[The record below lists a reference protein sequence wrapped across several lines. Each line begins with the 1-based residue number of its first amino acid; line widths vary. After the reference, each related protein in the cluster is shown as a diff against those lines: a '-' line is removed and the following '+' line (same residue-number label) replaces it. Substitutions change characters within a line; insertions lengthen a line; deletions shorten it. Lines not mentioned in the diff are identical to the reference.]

1 LKEENKTNQTKNKTK
16 QNRRNKTEQTKQ
28 TKQKQNEALII
39 WVPPFEEKPSGRK
52 NLAGRAHKL
61 PYNYKLI
68 TKQRGEDLGEK
79 REN

>member
-16 QNRRNKTEQTKQ
+16 QNRRNKTKQ
-28 TKQKQNEALII
+28 TKQQQNEALII
-39 WVPPFEEKPSGRK
+39 WVPPVKKPSAEK
-52 NLAGRAHKL
+52 KKDLVGRAHKL

-68 TKQRGEDLGEK
+68 TKQQGEDLGEK